1 MDKNPLSPKIEE
13 SWTLPGA
20 YYSDLEKYERGK
32 EQYFLNSWQFIGD
45 SNLVKVPGQVYP
57 FTFLPGSID
66 EPLVLSRDTRDE
78 LHLVSNVCTHRGMI
92 VCEGAGNE
100 RFLRC
105 RYHGRRFGLD
115 GKFQHMPEFES
126 VCNFPSESDHLK
138 SFELNSWDHLLFTSL
153 SEKYSFR
160 DYFSPMLDRLSWLPI
175 NEFRHDPSN
184 SRDYLVRAH
193 WALYVDNYLEG
204 FHIPFIHASLNDV
217 LSYDDYHTELFE
229 HGNLQLAEGKSDEG
243 VFELPPSSPDY
254 GKRISAYYYWFFPNM
269 MFNFYPWG
277 LSINVIKPLGIG
289 LTKVSFIRY
298 VWDESKIGEGAGAEL
313 DRVEREDEQ
322 VVELV
327 QQGLKSRFYKA
338 GRFSPRREIGTHQFH
353 LMLRDRLN

>member
-1 MDKNPLSPKIEE
+1 MKYNVHEDITQA
-13 SWTLPGA
+13 WTLPGD
-20 YYSDLEKYERGK
+20 YYSDEQTYQQGK
-32 EQYFLNSWQFIGD
+32 ESYFAKSWQFIGD
-45 SNLVKVPGQVYP
+45 IGLAKVPGQVFP
-57 FTFLPGSID
+57 FEFMPGLIE
-66 EPLVLSRDTRDE
+66 EPMVLTRDTNDK
-78 LHLVSNVCTHRGMI
+78 LHLISNVCTHRGMV

-115 GKFQHMPEFES
+115 GKFQHMPEFEN
-126 VCNFPSESDHLK
+126 VCNFPSDSDHLK
-138 SFELNSWDHLLFTSL
+138 GFPLEKWGLLLFTSL
-153 SEKYSFR
+153 GATLPFSEVFA
-160 DYFSPMLDRLSWLPI
+160 PMLERLNWLPL
-175 NEFRHDPSN
+175 NEFRHDPVN
-184 SRDYLVRAH
+184 SRDYLVRSH

-204 FHIPFIHASLNDV
+204 FHIPFIHASLNEV

-229 HGNLQLAEGKSDEG
+229 HGNLQLAESKGDEG
-243 VFELPPSSPDY
+243 VFDLPTSSPDY
-254 GKRISAYYYWFFPNM
+254 GKKISAYYYWFFPNM

-277 LSINVIKPLGIG
+277 LSINIVKPMGIG

-298 VWDESKIGEGAGAEL
+298 VWDESKISEGAGAEL

-327 QQGLKSRFYKA
+327 HKGLNSRVYTR

-353 LMLRDRLN
+353 RLLANRL